1 MKEAETL
8 GGVEFKWGQV
18 KGKGGRKKDVQFYG
32 SFTYDGEEYALYDS
46 VYLYKEGEP
55 EPLIGKL
62 LKIWENREKT
72 KKVKVLWFFRPCEI
86 SNYLGVEE
94 ASENELFLASG
105 EGVGLCNINPLEAI
119 AGKCNVVCISKD
131 IRNPQPT
138 DEELQMAD
146 FVFCRTFDVGSLK
159 VMDKIEEIIAGTD
172 VKCLLNKMDIKK
184 NSGTLKVDSGRNE
197 VNDSAVQNDSRVVIS
212 EQNLS
217 EECAAIKT
225 NGCLVDV
232 SLNDAADLD
241 VSLVKGK
248 SLHVDEAAVD
258 LCVTSGDTAETNQAK
273 ENVLGH
279 KALIMSKVESNN
291 SEGKVL
297 VRLAESEEKVRNAS
311 VELDDRL
318 PKKAKLSSENVEKS
332 KSSVDKPRFNS
343 DANDKEIVS
352 ADDFKNEFKTCKDS
366 SRMEKGLSKKLKPGD
381 KFAVLS
387 NGKLQKAS
395 STQSHNEDHKSDG
408 QDLEVTPRPDA
419 GRRKWFKELPWDDKM
434 RAAYEQGTLV
444 LLQNLDPS
452 YNSADVENI
461 ISHAFNESCTTK
473 MIQRT
478 MFSSS
483 HYGQA
488 FVIFRRKDIAE
499 KVVRKLDE
507 GCLLLSSGRPLVGS
521 IRTPC
526 FLERKATF
534 FGHLVIDRLRHQM
547 QREQRDA
554 VSTSHCPQPNSYEY
568 DMAMEWCLL
577 QERSDFRWK
586 KLYEKQGQEFKKL
599 KTKLKAR

>member
-1 MKEAETL
+1 MKEAKTL

-32 SFTYDGEEYALYDS
+32 SFTYDGVEYALYDS

-55 EPLIGKL
+55 EPCIGKL
-62 LKIWENREKT
+62 IKIWENREKT

-119 AGKCNVVCISKD
+119 AGKCNVICISKD

-159 VMDKIEEIIAGTD
+159 VMDKIEDIIAGTD

-184 NSGTLKVDSGRNE
+184 DSGTLMVDSGRNE
-197 VNDSAVQNDSRVVIS
+197 VSNSARQNDSTVVTS

-217 EECAAIKT
+217 EEFAAIKT

-232 SLNDAADLD
+232 SVNDAADLD
-241 VSLVKGK
+241 VSLAKGK
-248 SLHVDEAAVD
+248 SSHVDETAVD
-258 LCVTSGDTAETNQAK
+258 LCVTSGDTAKTNQTK

-279 KALIMSKVESNN
+279 KALIRSKVESNN
-291 SEGKVL
+291 SDGKVL
-297 VRLAESEEKVRNAS
+297 VRPFESEEKVRNAS
-311 VELDDRL
+311 VELDDRP
-318 PKKAKLSSENVEKS
+318 PKKAKLSSEKVGKS
-332 KSSVDKPRFNS
+332 KSSMDKSRFNS
-343 DANDKEIVS
+343 DANDKEVVS
-352 ADDFKNEFKTCKDS
+352 AADFKNEFKTCKDS
-366 SRMEKGLSKKLKPGD
+366 SRIEKGLSKKLKPGD
-381 KFAVLS
+381 KSVVLS

-408 QDLEVTPRPDA
+408 QELEVTPRPDA

-434 RAAYEQGTLV
+434 RTAYEQGTLV
-444 LLQNLDPS
+444 LLQNLDPN

-461 ISHAFNESCTTK
+461 VSHAFNESCTAK

-507 GCLLLSSGRPLVGS
+507 DCLLLSNGRPLVGS
-521 IRTPC
+521 IGTPC
-526 FLERKATF
+526 FPERKPTF

-586 KLYEKQGQEFKKL
+586 KLYEKQGQELKKL
-599 KTKLKAR
+599 KTTLKAR